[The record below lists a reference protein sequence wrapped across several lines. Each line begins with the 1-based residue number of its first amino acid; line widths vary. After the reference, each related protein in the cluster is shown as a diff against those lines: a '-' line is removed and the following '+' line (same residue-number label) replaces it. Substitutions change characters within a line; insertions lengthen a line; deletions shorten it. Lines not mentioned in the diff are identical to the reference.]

1 MRFPDRPN
9 INYVLLPRYRR
20 YRQEAAPP
28 ESAVW
33 LQHPAAARTED
44 LRGTAP

>member
-1 MRFPDRPN
+1 MMLF
-9 INYVLLPRYRR
+9 VLLPRYRR

-28 ESAVW
+28 EPAVW